1 MVAAAAVGEM
11 VAAATAVD
19 RVGGAGRGLG
29 LIVGLGLFAGLGWIG
44 GFEGQRGS
52 EDRGCQGGCR
62 RYRER
67 DRDSDACQHAA
78 GLCGLVVGVRR
89 EGRNTR
95 TAVETRVEPLRLFCR
110 PVVG

>member
-1 MVAAAAVGEM
+1 M
-11 VAAATAVD
+11 AAATAVD

-29 LIVGLGLFAGLGWIG
+29 LTAGLGLIVGLCLFVGLGWIG

-67 DRDSDACQHAA
+67 DR
-78 GLCGLVVGVRR
+78 
-89 EGRNTR
+89 
-95 TAVETRVEPLRLFCR
+95 
-110 PVVG
+110 